1 MPSNS
6 ALSLTNLDFPSIP
19 LPMSSTTPYLPLGQF
34 IRPIDERNRD
44 GLVTNL
50 LGVSVNKCFI
60 PSVANTIGTDMSKYK
75 VVRKGQFVY
84 IPDTSRRGDKIAL
97 AYNKDNE
104 CIVSQAYIVFEVSD
118 TKCLLPE
125 YMMLWFLRPEFDRY
139 ARFYSHG
146 SAREVFDWETLCATC
161 IPVPPMEEQT
171 RIVSQFATLE
181 KRISLCKARIS
192 LLERTASALY
202 RKTFVDGIDRNNL
215 PDGWRMGTLGE
226 VGKVKTGGDMPQEF
240 SIERNKDYS
249 YPIIANGL
257 ENKGVV
263 GYAKIAVIREPS
275 ISISARGTIGY
286 SFVRNSPYYPIVRLI
301 SITPYKQEMLH
312 YLWFEVSAMDL
323 AGSGSVQSQLTIP
336 VISREE
342 IRIPPK
348 PILESFEKKVVV
360 LRDSIH
366 SIEAQIDCI
375 ERTKKLLLTQIK

>member
-1 MPSNS
+1 
-6 ALSLTNLDFPSIP
+6 
-19 LPMSSTTPYLPLGQF
+19 MSSTTPYLPLEQF

-161 IPVPPMEEQT
+161 IPVPPITEQT

-215 PDGWRMGTLGE
+215 PDGWRIGMLGEVANRIVAGTIPIYDDSSNKLVLGQKCIHDHRIDLIPARRHIPKASCLYLQAGDILSNSTGDGTLGRVAQYWGIDKE
-226 VGKVKTGGDMPQEF
+226 LAFDSNMTLLRPLNEDEAYYLGKLLV
-240 SIERNKDYS
+240 S
-249 YPIIANGL
+249 L
-257 ENKGVV
+257 EE
-263 GYAKIAVIREPS
+263 Y
-275 ISISARGTIGY
+275 
-286 SFVRNSPYYPIVRLI
+286 FVRISQGSTNQTRLYCSMVRATEVILPSDAKVGEYAIQMRPIQK
-301 SITPYKQEMLH
+301 SINNK
-312 YLWFEVSAMDL
+312 YL
-323 AGSGSVQSQLTIP
+323 QL
-336 VISREE
+336 SC
-342 IRIPPK
+342 
-348 PILESFEKKVVV
+348 L
-360 LRDSIH
+360 
-366 SIEAQIDCI
+366 